1 MVQSPLQ
8 RLEGLHQLSLWSLV
22 DGFTCTFH
30 RRPNPSVKR
39 TVNSGRRWAVSGEAV
54 PLLSAAYLKR

>member
-1 MVQSPLQ
+1 MAQSLLQ
-8 RLEGLHQLSLWSLV
+8 RLKGVQRLLPRSLAGS
-22 DGFTCTFH
+22 FTFAPQ

-39 TVNSGRRWAVSGEAV
+39 TVNSGRLLAVFGEAV